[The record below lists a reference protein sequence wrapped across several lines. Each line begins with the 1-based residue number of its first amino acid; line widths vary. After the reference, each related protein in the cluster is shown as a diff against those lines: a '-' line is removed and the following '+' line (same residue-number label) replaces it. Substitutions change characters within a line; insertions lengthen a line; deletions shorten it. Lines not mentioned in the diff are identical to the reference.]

1 MVSLIGLADFLQ
13 ENWISNHHCLNPLET
28 SAKESTESD
37 MLWLGLS
44 ANIYGCFSFD
54 FDKINLTVD
63 TNGNTNKKRPGKVRC
78 LLNFKLVFCTCTTK

>member
-1 MVSLIGLADFLQ
+1 MVSLIGLADILEQ
-13 ENWISNHHCLNPLET
+13 NWISNHHCLNPLET

-54 FDKINLTVD
+54 FDKNHNCGYQWKYKQEKTWEGTLSS
-63 TNGNTNKKRPGKVRC
+63 K
-78 LLNFKLVFCTCTTK
+78 F